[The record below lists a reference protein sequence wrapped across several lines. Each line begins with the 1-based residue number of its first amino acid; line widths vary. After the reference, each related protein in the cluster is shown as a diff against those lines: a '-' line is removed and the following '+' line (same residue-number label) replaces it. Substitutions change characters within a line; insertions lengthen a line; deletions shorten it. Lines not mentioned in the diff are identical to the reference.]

1 MTTTTTTAILDA
13 KATAKF
19 REKEE
24 ETTPAAFVP
33 WADERGEIVPCGTCG
48 NDFAEYNCTCEAP
61 TWEHFDY

>member
-1 MTTTTTTAILDA
+1 MSTTTDTVILDD

-19 REKEE
+19 REEK
-24 ETTPAAFVP
+24 ETTPVEFVP

-61 TWEHFDY
+61 AFSHFDY